1 MSSLETTP
9 FFCFHPVSFYLPSIV
24 FLFFFFSLLFN
35 FFSPSRSCLPN
46 SWRAILLPRYRK
58 QPVFAGKWQN
68 GRRTKYES
76 STSGCLNFHL
86 TATWFFDLEVPCS
99 VICPCQMVSCL
110 CLNFP
115 RQFAPSFYHVSR
127 ASSSHTIH
135 PPASHHSSLP
145 LPMLTLFYKRLQAM
159 PKEHL
164 SVPRFL
170 RSSVPRSQK

>member
-1 MSSLETTP
+1 MPMSSLETTP

-24 FLFFFFSLLFN
+24 FLFFFFSLPLFN

-99 VICPCQMVSCL
+99 VICPCQMVSC
-110 CLNFP
+110 
-115 RQFAPSFYHVSR
+115 
-127 ASSSHTIH
+127 
-135 PPASHHSSLP
+135 
-145 LPMLTLFYKRLQAM
+145 
-159 PKEHL
+159 
-164 SVPRFL
+164 
-170 RSSVPRSQK
+170 